1 MTKQATELEKV
12 TNGAGLNEYAQL
24 RILLWGDKKLGV
36 RGLKGRLER
45 LEKVLIVLLG
55 FNGLIAVAFV
65 GHIGLSFSG
74 EGGLIGALLR
84 GLFGS

>member
-1 MTKQATELEKV
+1 MKKKTEEQIV
-12 TNGAGLNEYAQL
+12 NSNGFTESQQL
-24 RILLWGDKKLGV
+24 RILIWGDKKLGV

-45 LEKVLIVLLG
+45 LEKMLIIVVG
-55 FNGLIAVAFV
+55 FNSLIAVAFV
-65 GHIGLSFSG
+65 GHIGLSFTG